1 MRARVAVTLCAFAFV
16 AGCTG
21 AGTPA
26 TAPPL
31 GELVAVEQGELLGA
45 VDGSVLRYR
54 SSALWGLH

>member
-45 VDGSVLRYR
+45 VDGSVLR
-54 SSALWGLH
+54 